1 MVKTVRD
8 PAFAARLERACED
21 HPHCPT
27 DEYRGKQKWLREALE
42 DKFGEEY
49 KNSPEA
55 VRKWFSG
62 ETRARPRVMKAIASI
77 LNVDEGWL
85 SLGIVPEM
93 TQREKKKRGYTAEG
107 GAFLVAGLIQISGGH
122 TTFPAP
128 SSVQSPD
135 LIAII
140 DGDAVEIDVP
150 LARMISNKVYTLTI
164 KRSYEDHAVVGVI
177 PNGFGARLIRIAT
190 HVIAQHGARRGDYLE
205 LDITEVDG
213 RFSAGDVRLSEIT
226 SLSMF
231 LD

>member
-1 MVKTVRD
+1 M
-8 PAFAARLERACED
+8 PAASFLNKYEQG
-21 HPHCPT
+21 T
-27 DEYRGKQKWLREALE
+27 
-42 DKFGEEY
+42 
-49 KNSPEA
+49 
-55 VRKWFSG
+55 RKSSLS
-62 ETRARPRVMKAIASI
+62 ET
-77 LNVDEGWL
+77 L

-93 TQREKKKRGYTAEG
+93 TQREKKKRGHTAEG
-107 GAFLVAGLIQISGGH
+107 GALLVAGLIQISGGH

-150 LARMISNKVYTLTI
+150 LARMIDDRVHTLTI
-164 KRSYEDHAVVGVI
+164 KRSYEEHAVVGVI

-190 HVIAQHGARRGDYLE
+190 RAIVQHGVRRGDYLE

-213 RFSAGDVRLSEIT
+213 HFSAGDVRLSEIT
-226 SLSMF
+226 SMSMF